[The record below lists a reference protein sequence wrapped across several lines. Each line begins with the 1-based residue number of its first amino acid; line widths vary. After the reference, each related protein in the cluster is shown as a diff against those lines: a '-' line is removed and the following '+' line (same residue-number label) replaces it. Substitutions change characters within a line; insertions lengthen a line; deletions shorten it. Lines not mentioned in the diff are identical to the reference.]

1 MVITEE
7 IIAAYIEGNVTA
19 EERAEVRTYLA
30 RHPETQDLV
39 LALMDDSILDE
50 DVEEKTDNTL
60 TLNTEQTFTDISYAA
75 AAFAPKITMGSKATQ
90 ESIENHISQRQKRMI
105 EFWSELEKEV

>member
-39 LALMDDSILDE
+39 LALIDDSILDE
-50 DVEEKTDNTL
+50 DVEEKTNN
-60 TLNTEQTFTDISYAA
+60 TLNTEQTFTSISYAA

-90 ESIENHISQRQKRMI
+90 ESIENHISQRQKRLI
-105 EFWSELEKEV
+105 DFWSELEKEV